1 MFAYIKGK
9 LEEVHSEKVIIETG
23 GIGYEIKI
31 AQSIISKLP
40 EKGSLIKLYT
50 YFNVREDT
58 QELYGFFDKEEKTI
72 FEKLITVSGIGPKVA
87 MAILSSLSPEQIALA
102 IVTNDIKTLCIAP
115 GVGKKTAQR
124 MILELKEKIDQ
135 EALIGQ
141 DSRESDNILIDQQNE
156 VVEALIALGYQAQEA
171 KRALDSIED
180 KDQDVSTLVRLALKL
195 MDRG

>member
-1 MFAYIKGK
+1 M
-9 LEEVHSEKVIIETG
+9 
-23 GIGYEIKI
+23 
-31 AQSIISKLP
+31 P
-40 EKGSLIKLYT
+40 
-50 YFNVREDT
+50 R
-58 QELYGFFDKEEKTI
+58 
-72 FEKLITVSGIGPKVA
+72 
-87 MAILSSLSPEQIALA
+87 
-102 IVTNDIKTLCIAP
+102 
-115 GVGKKTAQR
+115 VGKKTAQR